1 MFSQRFKKNYK
12 EFNENVKPNAINI
25 DQDIDPSW
33 AIENLNNICIQG
45 GMNPEILLKDE
56 KAALLETEK
65 YLDIFKNT
73 PYIFNLGHGIL
84 PTTDPII
91 VKKIVDKINLRGK

>member
-33 AIENLNNICIQG
+33 AKKNLNNICIQG

-65 YLDIFKNT
+65 YLDIFKNNHT
-73 PYIFNLGHGIL
+73 YLTWVMVSCPQQIQY
-84 PTTDPII
+84 
-91 VKKIVDKINLRGK
+91 